1 MPALSEQMAAA
12 KTVIPAKEL
21 GHSPREAADY
31 IEQMSGELVALAEQ
45 SGLGFLAYLLEVARE
60 EAALHRAPQQPP
72 RGTRNLFGRPA
83 TTKVCD
89 VAVQR
94 VVLCVRV

>member
-45 SGLGFLAYLLEVARE
+45 NGLGFLAYLLEVARE

-72 RGTRNLFGRPA
+72 RTAEFHGELPPSHAR
-83 TTKVCD
+83 
-89 VAVQR
+89 
-94 VVLCVRV
+94 